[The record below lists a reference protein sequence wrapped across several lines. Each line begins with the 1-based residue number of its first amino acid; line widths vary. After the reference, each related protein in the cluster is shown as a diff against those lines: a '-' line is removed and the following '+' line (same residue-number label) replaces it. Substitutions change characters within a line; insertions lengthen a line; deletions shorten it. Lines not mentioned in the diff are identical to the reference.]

1 MIYRLILIIIITF
14 SFSLSASDSASSKF
28 LYTNHIIEID
38 SVNKRF
44 YFKERKI
51 KWFPTFNLELKND
64 TTNKFEEI
72 SLDSNYFNSIEKS
85 KLYEF
90 NFTNVGS
97 SRYYDTVY
105 NNLSDLR
112 YSKSNTYSAV
122 GYELEPYT
130 DRRTILILV
139 DRTLTGELQTELDQL
154 RNDLLTEGWGV
165 RIREVDRMVEY
176 ENHPYIRVED
186 IIRLYYLGVKNYFQ
200 QNPNLNTESI
210 FILGKTPKFYSGAH
224 APDDR
229 DDHIGAWASD
239 GLFGIRNN
247 FIEEIGNVDVSNK
260 SKFLR
265 NTYGPNESFFDFYTY
280 PGDVDLMIGS
290 LDLSD
295 LPSFEE
301 TEVDLLRRY
310 LNKNHKYRTGQ
321 IPIRRRGLIDDNLPA
336 WKNLDAPATSGWR
349 NFNAMFGPDSIDEAD
364 YFTTLENES
373 YLASYACGVGEP
385 FDSLSGVGT
394 SDDFANRQVNTV
406 FTMLYGDYIGDW
418 DSPNNLLRAS
428 LASEPSILNVAWVG
442 HPHWFF
448 HHLSVGYPIGYS
460 TRLSMNN
467 KTYFPVSYFPE
478 DTNGFPILDVP
489 PIPNDP
495 YRNGVH
501 MAMLGDPTLTM
512 YPISEEGKVANLEA
526 NKINDYTVQ
535 LSWSVPEDKVHYYD
549 VFRTTH
555 EYGPFEKVND
565 EPITT
570 GNIKDEFHYVGDV
583 WYMVRERVLEYSP
596 TASFWKHL
604 RGEIVKTQVTT
615 SVEVTDTDD
624 IHIYPNPTN
633 DFINIESE
641 LRFDSVEILNT
652 EGRLMFTSDKK
663 RIDISQLSSGLYYL
677 VFKSDRQVIAK
688 TFTIVR

>member
-1 MIYRLILIIIITF
+1 MSKIIFIFIIAIY
-14 SFSLSASDSASSKF
+14 SLYAQDTAKSSK
-28 LYTNHIIEID
+28 LYNRHIIEID
-38 SVNKRF
+38 SINSRI
-44 YFKERKI
+44 YFKEKGREDKI
-51 KWFPTFNLELKND
+51 KLFSEIKND
-64 TTNKFEEI
+64 TTNIFEFKL
-72 SLDSNYFNSIEKS
+72 LDSGYYEDIERNR
-85 KLYEF
+85 LYEF
-90 NFTNVGS
+90 NFPSFGA
-97 SRYYDTVY
+97 YDYIEEETGVI
-105 NNLSDLR
+105 R
-112 YSKSNTYSAV
+112 EIIYSKSNTYSAV

-130 DRRTILILV
+130 DRRTILILI
-139 DRTLTGELQTELDQL
+139 DRTLTDELQNELDQL

-176 ENHPYIRVED
+176 EQFPFIRIEDVLELYIGGLKNHLR
-186 IIRLYYLGVKNYFQ
+186 N
-200 QNPNLNTESI
+200 NPNLNTEAI
-210 FILGKTPKFYSGAH
+210 FTIGKTPKFYSGKF
-224 APDDR
+224 APDNNP
-229 DDHIGAWASD
+229 DHLGAWPSD
-239 GLFGIRNN
+239 GLLGLNNN
-247 FIEEIGNVDVSNK
+247 FISNNRVIENSNSSNFERNNYK
-260 SKFLR
+260 SNFLYF
-265 NTYGPNESFFDFYTY
+265 NLNEFSD
-280 PGDVDLMIGS
+280 DIVRMIGS

-295 LPSFEE
+295 LPSFDE
-301 TEVDLLRRY
+301 TEVELLSRY

-512 YPISEEGKVANLEA
+512 YPINEEGKVANLEA

-535 LSWSVPEDKVHYYD
+535 LSWSVPDDKVHYYD

-570 GNIKDEFHYVGDV
+570 GNITDEFHYVGDV

-615 SVEVTDTDD
+615 SVEVTNTDD
-624 IHIYPNPTN
+624 IQIYPNPTN

-641 LRFDSVEILNT
+641 LKFDNVEILNT
-652 EGRLMFTSDKK
+652 EGRLMFTADKK

-688 TFTIVR
+688 IFTVIK